1 MTIND
6 ILIEAAY
13 SIFDFKG
20 TKIKSVSNNFD
31 AANKFLR
38 LVDKSEINKI
48 KINKNFRASGRGEN
62 ILSAINIM
70 AKVSR
75 KLGSNY
81 GEGKVNLANETLGR
95 LEISFPDS
103 KKEVAQDKFYK
114 LTQQGFD
121 DKHERDNFSNDTKST
136 EGEEGTPAGKTTQDP
151 TVDPKANAGATQ
163 AAPTQAAPTQA
174 APTQAAPTQAAQ
186 PAPEQSRAKAPASI
200 AELISLKDR
209 TVDKIQKNLDDLAA
223 DNSLGGKTKFNKTK
237 NILKT
242 YQKQMD
248 KLIEKAKAGPKN
260 AGAAFN
266 SASSVSRIA
275 EAQAVKAG
283 LKGAI
288 GRTVLKG
295 RETGQA
301 IKKAGRGITDKVGKA
316 LDSEQAE
323 KARRAYG
330 KVKEKVVQ
338 ATDKRMGKA
347 GERMGKAGEKIGK
360 FAETQPLK
368 TAAEKIKTKTAAGIA
383 KTKEAVGKA
392 VGNVADKFGKKSTVK
407 TPPKEGILKTAE
419 TLLSPKEQKDKDEI
433 IRKLAQEAK
442 ERKLAKKRKR
452 AAGIRQ
458 VPGVERIVS

>member
-151 TVDPKANAGATQ
+151 TVDPKANAGA
-163 AAPTQAAPTQA
+163 
-174 APTQAAPTQAAQ
+174 TQAAPTQAAQ